1 MKKLFATTAILSLL
15 ATNAA
20 LADPAIMMGLSVN
33 FGGGGE
39 LAPGLTA
46 KVLSSDEQDQAVAAA
61 GVSYFPGAA
70 NPLGFDISAG
80 YNFNEGTALIGYD
93 LLHTQFQ
100 ASAGWV
106 NTQDEEPMP
115 EPSDRRFKRD
125 IRPLAKTQSGL
136 QLYAYRYIWSDSFFV
151 GLMAQDLLAAP
162 QWRDAVVENG
172 NGYYLVNYASLG
184 LRMAT
189 LEEWEEQG
197 MASVI
202 LTPTAQTSLEY
213 PNRSKSSA

>member
-1 MKKLFATTAILSLL
+1 MKKLFATTAMLSLL

-33 FGGGGE
+33 FGVGGE
-39 LAPGLTA
+39 LAPGVTA

-80 YNFNEGTALIGYD
+80 YNFNEGSALIGYD

-100 ASAGWV
+100 ASGGWV
-106 NTQDEEPMP
+106 NTTEAVIEE
-115 EPSDRRFKRD
+115 EIVISDRRFKRD
-125 IRPLAKTQSGL
+125 IRPLATTATGI
-136 QLYAYRYIWSDSFFV
+136 QLYAYRYIWSDTFFV
-151 GLMAQDLLAAP
+151 GVMAQDLLASA

-172 NGYYLVNYASLG
+172 NGYYQVNYAALG

-189 LEEWEEQG
+189 LDEWEAQG
-197 MASVI
+197 MASV
-202 LTPTAQTSLEY
+202 TRAQQTY
-213 PNRSKSSA
+213 GAGSALALN